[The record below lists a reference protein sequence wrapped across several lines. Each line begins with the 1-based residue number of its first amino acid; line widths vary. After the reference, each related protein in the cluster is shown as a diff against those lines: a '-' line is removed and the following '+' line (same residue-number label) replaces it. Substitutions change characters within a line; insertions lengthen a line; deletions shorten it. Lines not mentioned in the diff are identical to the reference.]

1 MEKLRNLAGS
11 GADKLQRASERI
23 KNATGSAVDQVRDG
37 SRKVADTISSAAIEG
52 SKTGSGK
59 IKDTASSVA
68 GSIQDAS
75 NKASDVTL
83 AAAERVK
90 TGSREAL
97 DAAVSVANG
106 MLATTQGLLASS
118 LSRDLTGLLE
128 NMVNGSATIYDKA
141 MDAEYIATHIGGG
154 NHRMFDG
161 GHTIIG
167 AIKAVRDAS
176 PDDSIIEEAMGLL
189 QGLLRDGTTAK
200 GLPLANWDKATY
212 DQVAETLKSNFR
224 IPKDWFYDLNSYD
237 AAELLGAVI
246 GVIAL
251 ALSWNR
257 ADTETF
263 AKLVGSMGVSA
274 VRGANPLLLIV
285 TVVALAKAFH
295 KAHQTGEYAEF
306 VDGQIKGSIGAGA
319 TLVAVSQ
326 VGVLG
331 GPAGVALLVG
341 LSVGVLANMATKN
354 VSVVQLA
361 QFMAER
367 ATAAATEVQKLAEMY
382 RNQDDTI
389 PQPSLVVGTA

>member
-1 MEKLRNLAGS
+1 MEKLRNLSGS

-23 KNATGSAVDQVRDG
+23 KNATGSAADQVRDG

-75 NKASDVTL
+75 KKASDATL

-189 QGLLRDGTTAK
+189 QG
-200 GLPLANWDKATY
+200 
-212 DQVAETLKSNFR
+212 
-224 IPKDWFYDLNSYD
+224 
-237 AAELLGAVI
+237 
-246 GVIAL
+246 
-251 ALSWNR
+251 WNR

-285 TVVALAKAFH
+285 TVAALAKAFH
-295 KAHQTGEYAEF
+295 NAHQTGEYAEF

-326 VGVLG
+326 VGVRRHNPTTIARRRYRLTG
-331 GPAGVALLVG
+331 IRRL
-341 LSVGVLANMATKN
+341 N
-354 VSVVQLA
+354 
-361 QFMAER
+361 
-367 ATAAATEVQKLAEMY
+367 AA
-382 RNQDDTI
+382 RCHF
-389 PQPSLVVGTA
+389 G